1 MLGFVIDY
9 EVSDLRTPLPLPP
22 PSFRLSLRGGLS
34 SFFPISGLKFKCNFW
49 PDNFFP
55 GEPLGSASLFF
66 TGVVSFTTPG
76 VAQSRPLFLPA
87 NAGVL
92 AFP

>member
-9 EVSDLRTPLPLPP
+9 EVSDLRTPLPP

-34 SFFPISGLKFKCNFW
+34 SFFPISGLKFNCNFW
-49 PDNFFP
+49 PDYFFA
-55 GEPLGSASLFF
+55 GEPVGSASSFF

-76 VAQSRPLFLPA
+76 VVQSRPLVLPA